1 MRYEAWNINLLIF
14 ALNGSAAALEDD
26 ENEQQVARLSL
37 GQLRLFVQI
46 LVHRAAK
53 RVTVPASLLP

>member
-1 MRYEAWNINLLIF
+1 MRYEAWNIDLLIF
-14 ALNGSAAALEDD
+14 ALNRSAAALEDD
-26 ENEQQVARLSL
+26 ENERQVARLCF